1 MASPDLRNTTKMKI
15 TTKQLRKIIREAID
29 TKLSRHRSKG
39 NLPDAR
45 SDEKAAARRAERR
58 YDSTAIEI
66 GLADVADEFEGFGDD
81 EVDAAKAVLAS
92 YGADVDA
99 IMPAEIE
106 NDIHRYLE
114 DEKGWDPHSDSIFRI
129 ADGALEVFGK
139 MVGGDPREW

>member
-1 MASPDLRNTTKMKI
+1 MKI

-45 SDEKAAARRAERR
+45 SDEKKAARRAERR
-58 YDSTAIEI
+58 YDSKAIEV
-66 GLADVADEFEGFGDD
+66 GLADVADEFEGYGDD

-99 IMPAEIE
+99 IIPAEIE

-114 DEKGWDPHSDSIFRI
+114 DEKGWDPYSDSIFRI